1 MAHDDVSPGMA
12 GLLASETQAP
22 SRATEYSGFAPMRV
36 NVHLGVHKTATTFI
50 QAQLHDHR
58 SMLTDGGIRYAP
70 ISTVRRGFTSL
81 FDVLAWTDALG
92 GAITR
97 PFLARRLDALI
108 RSQGGGDT
116 FILSDE
122 NLLGLISANYWTGR
136 LYPGARR
143 RLRILDS
150 LLKGNET
157 RYFLSIRRY
166 PDYLTSSW
174 LQLASRGKAPA
185 FDRYL
190 AKFKP
195 EGRGWAEIVAD
206 MAAACGADRLTVW
219 TYDWLSADPG
229 RVFGLLAPG
238 VAFTV
243 PDEELRRDV
252 LPSLTIKGLKVLNE
266 LKPHLSANEMK
277 NVARLMR
284 GFPFDEPNPRLE
296 IADPSLIGAYEE
308 KYQTDLARIR
318 ALGVELLD

>member
-1 MAHDDVSPGMA
+1 MTDLMVGGA
-12 GLLASETQAP
+12 
-22 SRATEYSGFAPMRV
+22 RARSTAAEHTGFAPMRV

-58 SMLTDGGIRYAP
+58 SMLAEGRIRYAG
-70 ISTVRRGFTSL
+70 ISAVRRSFTSL
-81 FDVLAWTDALG
+81 FDVLAWTDRLG
-92 GAITR
+92 AAATR
-97 PFLARRLDALI
+97 PLLARRLDALI
-108 RSQGGGDT
+108 RGQGRGDT

-136 LYPGARR
+136 LYPGAHR
-143 RLRILDS
+143 RLRMLDS
-150 LLKGNET
+150 LLKGSEA

-174 LQLASRGKAPA
+174 LQLASRGRAPA

-190 AKFKP
+190 AKFRP
-195 EGRGWAEIVAD
+195 GCRGWSEIVAD
-206 MAAACGADRLTVW
+206 MAAACGPERLTVW

-252 LPSLTIKGLKVLNE
+252 LPSLTLKGLKVLEE
-266 LKPHLSANEMK
+266 LRPHLSANELK
-277 NVARLMR
+277 NMARTLR
-284 GFPFDEPNPRLE
+284 GFPFDDPNPRLE
-296 IADPSLIGAYEE
+296 IADPGLIRAYED
-308 KYQTDLARIR
+308 KYQADLDRIR
-318 ALGVELLD
+318 GLGVELHA